1 MKKTEGHRGKYLYCI
16 IGSRK
21 PENFG
26 SIGID
31 GNEVYTLHYKD
42 LAAVVSDASDSSY
55 EILRQGLSHQKVV
68 ENIMK
73 KHTLIPMGFGQ
84 IPKSKDDVKG
94 FLSEHYL
101 EMKKMLEKLDGKI
114 ELGVKVSWKMDKI
127 MADIAESSD
136 RIRILNKQIKAKT
149 PEKAYPLKIEL
160 GKLVA
165 DALNKKGKKIANDI
179 YESLGYLAVERRENK
194 TIGDSMLL
202 NATFLV
208 EKEKEKEFDEKVNE
222 AEKKW
227 GDKVTFKYVLSPP
240 YNFVS
245 IGGSG

>member
-1 MKKTEGHRGKYLYCI
+1 MKKMEAHRGKYLYCI
-16 IGSRK
+16 IESKK

-26 SIGID
+26 GIGVD
-31 GNEVYTLHYKD
+31 GNEVYTINYKD
-42 LAAVVSDASDSSY
+42 LAAVVSDASNSSY
-55 EILRQGLSHQKVV
+55 EILYQGLTHQKVV

-73 KHTLIPMGFGQ
+73 KYTLIPMSFGQ

-127 MADIAESSD
+127 MNEIVSSSD
-136 RIRILNKQIKAKT
+136 RIRVLNKQIKAKT

-165 DALNKKGKKIANDI
+165 DALTRKGESIANDI
-179 YESLGYLAVERRENK
+179 YELLSHTAVGKKKNKPIVEN
-194 TIGDSMLL
+194 MLL
-202 NATFLV
+202 NAAFLV

-222 AEKKW
+222 AEKKY

-245 IGGSG
+245 IRGR

>member
-1 MKKTEGHRGKYLYCI
+1 MKKMEAHRGKYLYCV

-26 SIGID
+26 RIGID
-31 GNEVYTLHYKD
+31 GNEVYTINYKD
-42 LAAVVSDASDSSY
+42 LAAVVSDASNSSY
-55 EILRQGLSHQKVV
+55 EILRQGLIHQKVV

-73 KHTLIPMGFGQ
+73 KYTLIPMSFGQ
-84 IPKSKDDVKG
+84 VPKSKDDVKG

-114 ELGVKVSWKMDKI
+114 ELGVKVSWKMDEI
-127 MADIAESSD
+127 MKDIVKSSD
-136 RIRILNKQIKAKT
+136 RIRILSKQIKAKT

-160 GKLVA
+160 GKLVS
-165 DALNKKGKKIANDI
+165 DALSRKSEKIANDV
-179 YESLGYLAVERRENK
+179 YTSLAHLAVGRKENK
-194 TIGDSMLL
+194 TIGDKMLL
-202 NATFLV
+202 NAAFLV

-222 AEKKW
+222 EEKKY

-245 IGGSG
+245 IGGR

>member
-1 MKKTEGHRGKYLYCI
+1 MKKIEGHRGKYLYCI

-26 SIGID
+26 RIGVD
-31 GNEVYTLHYKD
+31 GNEVYTINYKD
-42 LAAVVSDASDSSY
+42 LAAVVSDASNSSY
-55 EILRQGLSHQKVV
+55 EVLREGLTHQKVV

-73 KHTLIPMGFGQ
+73 KYTLIPMSFGQ
-84 IPKSKDDVKG
+84 VPKSKDDVKG

-101 EMKKMLEKLDGKI
+101 EMKKMIEKLDGKI
-114 ELGVKVSWKMDKI
+114 ELGVKVSWKMDEI
-127 MADIAESSD
+127 MKDIVKSSD
-136 RIRILNKQIKAKT
+136 RIRILSKQIKART

-160 GKLVA
+160 GKLVS
-165 DALNKKGKKIANDI
+165 DALSRKGEKIANDI
-179 YESLGYLAVERRENK
+179 YTSLGHLAVGRKENK
-194 TIGDSMLL
+194 TVGDKMLL
-202 NATFLV
+202 NAAFLV

-222 AEKKW
+222 EEKKY

-245 IGGSG
+245 IGGR